1 MYKYIV
7 ILFVQKNEKNIGH
20 CVGARVAFAA
30 KKQGRLVTMK
40 KYFIFVLAGL
50 TGLFLVYGSREK
62 GANIAKDLNL
72 RGKPAENVGKLKRDV
87 HFGKIPLYFIHNKG
101 QVNKKAAFYAKTSR
115 YTLWLTKEGLV
126 FDRFRKS
133 GQGDLTYSPKLE
145 ATKPQSHQENIKEKE
160 SIHHSSDQF
169 ITHHLSPDPLTK
181 YERDISRLRF
191 IDANKNPEM
200 VPVQETKLKVNYFKG
215 SDRSKWHCDVP
226 TSQAVLYKSLYKHI
240 DLKVYGIEK
249 QIEYDWIVKPGG
261 NPGNIRFQYKGVKGT
276 RLDKEG
282 NLLIE
287 TDFGELIHKRPISY
301 QVIDEKKV
309 EVQALFKK
317 IGENIYGF
325 AVGDYDR
332 RYELIIDPVV
342 LAYSTYLGGLYADDA
357 RDIVLDSS
365 GYLLVVG
372 STLSWDFPV
381 LNEYQSDQG
390 SYDAFV
396 SKLDT
401 SGSGASSL
409 LYSTFLGG
417 EYGDYGRGIALD
429 SSDIV
434 YVIGDTDSLD
444 FPILNQYMT
453 KPPFPSWDHKRDA
466 FVTKLDIT
474 QSGAEALL
482 YSTYLGGE
490 YDDHGLKITADDTGK
505 VIIAGAT
512 ESDNFPILNYFQTR
526 QYNQDAFVAKLD
538 TTQSGEDCLLY
549 STYLGGTGMEYLNGL
564 AVDSSG
570 YAYVAGSTYSV
581 NFPTRNQ
588 YQDDQRDLDGYL
600 TKIDP
605 SQSGDDSLLYS
616 TYLGGYET
624 DTCQALAVD
633 NNGIAT
639 IGGNTCSLDFPLLNS
654 YQTLNGSGDAYITK
668 LDTLESGTACLLYST
683 YLGGSGH
690 ETIIALTLDGS
701 GNIYASGV
709 TDSTDFPT
717 LHPYQTDQPLGDGI
731 VLKLNPS
738 QSGTDV
744 LLYSTYLGG
753 NGIEYPLSITL
764 DSSQEVYVAGYTD
777 STDFPTL
784 NQYQDYNGNTDAFI
798 TRLYFQ
804 TLPTVTTDDVT
815 SITFTSASGGG
826 NVTSDGKAAVT
837 ARGVCWSTSENPTT
851 DDSHTTDG
859 CGTGAFTSS
868 LTNLIPNT
876 VYYVRAYA
884 TNAVGTAYGNE
895 VSFETLAPSITV
907 TSPNGGE
914 SWIVGTAHDIT
925 WTSDGVDGNIKIE
938 YSTNN
943 GDTWTEIIAST
954 ENDGIHPWIVPDA
967 VSNQCLIQVS
977 ETDGSPSDTSDTV
990 FTILPPSIT
999 VTSPNGGETW
1009 EVNSS
1014 QTITWTSTGT
1024 VGNVKIEYSTNNGG
1038 NWTEIIASTEND
1050 GTHPWTVPNTVS
1062 NQCLIRVSETDGSPS
1077 DTSDAVF
1084 TIFPPSLTVT
1094 SPNGGENWNVGSTH
1108 DITWTSHG
1116 TVGNVRIEYSFNGGN
1131 NWAIITPSTENDGSY
1146 NWNVPATPS
1155 DKCLVRVSE
1164 TDEDGGPSD
1173 VSDDVFS
1180 IVSPV
1185 SGSITLRSP
1194 NGGETW
1200 VAGSSQ
1206 VIKWNSTG
1214 DINNVTIQYS
1224 TDNGTT
1230 WKTIAQ
1236 TTTNNGSYNWVV
1248 PDTVSDRCLVRVT
1261 ANDNDLDPKPS
1272 DVSDAVFSI
1281 VLPPSPTLK
1290 VTAPNGGE
1298 QLMVGSR
1305 FTITWYAANSR
1316 EDVQIE
1322 YSINGGETWTD
1333 ITSAIENNGKYDWT
1347 VPDTPSDN
1355 CLVRISI
1362 TGGQPSDVSDGVFSI
1377 VPSSP
1382 SDITVTSPNGG
1393 ENWTTGSSQEIKWT
1407 STGGIDSVFI
1417 EYSKDNG
1424 TTWKTIVQTTPNNGS
1439 YQWTVP
1445 DTVSDEC
1452 LVRVI
1457 ANDADLDPKPS
1468 DVSDRVF
1475 SIVPPES
1482 PVIRVIAPNGGEQL
1496 VVGSRFN
1503 ITWYGTNTREDVK
1516 IEYSINAGE
1525 TWPVITEAT
1534 ENDGNYDWIIP
1545 DTPSDNCLVRIS
1557 ETDGQPVDVSDA
1569 VFSIVPPLSDD
1580 ITVTAPNG
1588 GESWTV
1594 GSLQEIKWTS
1604 TGDINNVLIEYSTDN
1619 GQTWKMIVQTTP
1631 NNGSFDWTIPETV
1644 SDECLVRVTANDDD
1658 LDPKPSDMSDEVFS
1672 IVPDLAGE
1680 FRVTSPNG
1688 GEEWEVGSTQS
1699 ITWTSSGD
1707 VSSVMIEYSPD
1718 NGNTWST
1725 IAASI
1730 ENSGTYDWLVPDT
1743 VSNEC
1748 LVRVSANDGGGDPRP
1763 SDINDEV
1770 FSIIL
1775 PSSPTITVIIPNGGE
1790 QLIINSIFSINWF
1803 STNSREDVKIEYSI
1817 NGGEN
1822 WKIITNST
1830 ENDGEY
1836 DWTVPDE
1843 PSEICLVRISE
1854 TDGDSVDVSD
1864 AVFSI
1869 VPPLPG
1875 DLTVLTPNGGENLE
1889 TGSEYNISWT
1899 CTGLNNVII
1908 EYSVNN
1914 GVTWLYIDKVPA
1926 DNGSYNWT
1934 VPGTPS
1940 EMCLVRITGA
1950 DSDENPSD
1958 VSDEVFT
1965 IFDPSQAFIEVIT
1978 PNGGENLG
1986 VGEEYYITWTS
1997 TGINSVLIEYS
2008 TDNGDQW
2015 LPIDTVSA
2023 MGGRY
2028 TWTVPNTP
2036 SDTCL
2041 VRISGNDSPGDP
2053 SDVSDSVFS
2062 IVTQ

>member
-1 MYKYIV
+1 
-7 ILFVQKNEKNIGH
+7 
-20 CVGARVAFAA
+20 
-30 KKQGRLVTMK
+30 MK
-40 KYFIFVLAGL
+40 KCFTYILAGL
-50 TGLFLVYGSREK
+50 IGLFLVYGSGEK
-62 GANIAKDLNL
+62 RADMTTDLDL
-72 RGKPAENVGKLKRDV
+72 RGKSAENAGKLTLDV
-87 HFGKIPLYFIHNKG
+87 NFGKIPLYFIHNKG

-126 FDRFRKS
+126 FDSFKKVEVEVEETKTPHS
-133 GQGDLTYSPKLE
+133 PYSP
-145 ATKPQSHQENIKEKE
+145 
-160 SIHHSSDQF
+160 
-169 ITHHLSPDPLTK
+169 THPLTK
-181 YERDISRLRF
+181 YERDVSRLIF
-191 IDANKNPEM
+191 IGAKKNPEM

-215 SDRSKWHCDVP
+215 NDRSKWHCDVP
-226 TSQAVLYKSLYKHI
+226 TSQAVLYKSLYKNI

-261 NPGNIRFQYKGVKGT
+261 NPGDIRFKYNNVKGT

-287 TDFGELIHKRPISY
+287 TDFGELIHKRPIGY
-301 QVIDEKKV
+301 QFIDDKKV

-342 LAYSTYLGGLYADDA
+342 LAYSTYLGGQNLDEAK
-357 RDIVLDSS
+357 DIVLDGS

-372 STLSWDFPV
+372 CTSSWDFPV
-381 LNEYQSDQG
+381 LDQYQSDQEK
-390 SYDAFV
+390 YDAFV

-401 SGSGASSL
+401 SSSGTASL
-409 LYSTFLGG
+409 LYSTYLGG
-417 EYGDYGRGIALD
+417 EQDDYGMGIALD
-429 SSDIV
+429 SSGIV
-434 YVIGDTDSLD
+434 YVVGYTRSSY

-453 KPPFPSWDHKRDA
+453 KPPFSSGDHNRDA

-474 QSGAEALL
+474 QSGSEALL

-490 YDDHGLKITADDTGK
+490 YDDYGWKIVADNTGK
-505 VIIAGAT
+505 VIIAGMT
-512 ESDNFPILNYFQTR
+512 ESDNFPILNHFQTR
-526 QYNQDAFVAKLD
+526 QYNRDGFVAKLD
-538 TTQSGEDCLLY
+538 TTQSGEACLLY
-549 STYLGGTGMEYLNGL
+549 STYLGGTGTDYLNAM

-570 YAYVAGSTYSV
+570 YTYVVGSTESV

-588 YQDDQRDLDGYL
+588 FQEDLRTTDGYL
-600 TKIDP
+600 TKIDT
-605 SQSGDDSLLYS
+605 SQCGDDSLLYS

-624 DTCQALAVD
+624 DSCQAVAVD
-633 NNGIAT
+633 NSGIAT
-639 IGGNTCSLDFPLLNS
+639 IGGITYSLDFPLLNS
-654 YQTLNGSGDAYITK
+654 YQTYNGSGDAFITK

-683 YLGGSGH
+683 YLGGSGS
-690 ETIIALTLDGS
+690 ETINALTLDGS
-701 GNIYASGV
+701 GNVYAAG
-709 TDSTDFPT
+709 TTNSTDFPT
-717 LHPYQTDQPLGDGI
+717 LNPYQTDQPLGDVM
-731 VLKLNPS
+731 VLKLDPF

-753 NGIEYPLSITL
+753 DGVEYPRAIIL
-764 DSSQEVYVAGYTD
+764 DSSEDVYVAGYTE

-784 NQYQDYNGNTDAFI
+784 NQYQDYNTDGDAFI

-815 SITFTSASGGG
+815 SITFTSASCGG

-859 CGTGAFTSS
+859 SGTGSFTSS
-868 LTNLIPNT
+868 LIDLTPDTL
-876 VYYVRAYA
+876 YYVRAYA
-884 TNAVGTAYGNE
+884 TNAVGTAYGSE
-895 VSFETLAPSITV
+895 VSFETLEPSITV

-914 SWIVGTAHDIT
+914 SWIQGTAHDIT

-990 FTILPPSIT
+990 FTIVPPSIT

-1009 EVNSS
+1009 EVHSS

-1038 NWTEIIASTEND
+1038 NWTEIIPSTEND
-1050 GTHPWTVPNTVS
+1050 GTHPWTVPDTVS

-1084 TIFPPSLTVT
+1084 TIFSPSLTVT

-1108 DITWTSHG
+1108 DITWTSQG
-1116 TVGNVRIEYSFNGGN
+1116 TVGNVRIEYSTNGGN

-1155 DKCLVRVSE
+1155 NNCLVRISE

-1173 VSDDVFS
+1173 VSDGVFS

-1185 SGSITLRSP
+1185 SGSITVRSP

-1200 VAGSSQ
+1200 VAGSTQ
-1206 VIKWNSTG
+1206 QIKWNSTG

-1236 TTTNNGSYNWVV
+1236 TTTNDGSYNWVV
-1248 PDTVSDRCLVRVT
+1248 PDTVSDQCLVRVT
-1261 ANDNDLDPKPS
+1261 SNDNDLDPKPS

-1281 VLPPSPTLK
+1281 VLPPEPTVK

-1298 QLMVGSR
+1298 QLVVGSR
-1305 FTITWYAANSR
+1305 FTITWYTTHSR

-1322 YSINGGETWTD
+1322 YSINGGDSWTD
-1333 ITSAIENNGKYDWT
+1333 ITGATENNGKYDWT

-1362 TGGQPSDVSDGVFSI
+1362 TGGQPSDESDGVFSI

-1393 ENWTTGSSQEIKWT
+1393 ETWTVGSLQEIKWT

-1417 EYSKDNG
+1417 DYSKDNG

-1452 LVRVI
+1452 LVRVT

-1475 SIVPPES
+1475 SIVLPES
-1482 PVIRVIAPNGGEQL
+1482 PIIRVITPNGGEQL

-1516 IEYSINAGE
+1516 IEYSINGGD

-1534 ENDGNYDWIIP
+1534 ENDGDYDWIIP

-1557 ETDGQPVDVSDA
+1557 ETDGEPVDVSDA
-1569 VFSIVPPLSDD
+1569 IFSIIPTLSDD

-1588 GESWTV
+1588 GEIWTV

-1619 GQTWKMIVQTTP
+1619 GLTWKVIVQTTP
-1631 NNGSFDWTIPETV
+1631 NNGSFDWTIPDTATV

-1658 LDPKPSDMSDEVFS
+1658 LDPKPSDMSDQVFS

-1725 IAASI
+1725 IVSSI
-1730 ENSGTYDWLVPDT
+1730 ENSGAYDWLVPDT
-1743 VSNEC
+1743 VSDEC
-1748 LVRVSANDGGGDPRP
+1748 LVRLSANDGGGDPRP
-1763 SDINDEV
+1763 TDVSDAL
-1770 FSIIL
+1770 FSIVL
-1775 PSSPTITVIIPNGGE
+1775 PSSPTITVITPNGGE
-1790 QLIINSIFSINWF
+1790 QLIVNSIFSINWF

-1817 NGGEN
+1817 NGGDS
-1822 WKIITNST
+1822 WTVITNST

-1854 TDGDSVDVSD
+1854 TDGEPVDVSD

-1869 VPPLPG
+1869 VSPLPG

-1899 CTGLNNVII
+1899 CSGLNNVII

-1914 GVTWLYIDKVPA
+1914 GATWLYIDKVPA
-1926 DNGSYNWT
+1926 DNGSYTWT
-1934 VPGTPS
+1934 VPGIPS
-1940 EMCLVRITGA
+1940 ELCLVRITGA

-1997 TGINSVLIEYS
+1997 TGINTVLIEYS

-2041 VRISGNDSPGDP
+2041 IRINAVPTGEPLDI
-2053 SDVSDSVFS
+2053 SDAVFS
-2062 IVTQ
+2062 IKSN